1 MAVLV
6 GVTVFFVIIAL
17 TLVFGA
23 VSKVEDRRARLE
35 GRPTKNQRPPM
46 QGDVPVHNT

>member
-6 GVTVFFVIIAL
+6 GVTVFFLIIAL

-23 VSKVEDRRARLE
+23 VSKVGDRRTLLE

-46 QGDVPVHNT
+46 RGDVPAHNT